1 MRIFIAMAVVVLGWV
16 IVGVILIGLGS
27 WLSLLFS
34 RVAGVAAQSPDLAR
48 ERDGV
53 LTLADRFWL
62 GLAGL
67 VLVLQI
73 VHFWSPITAV
83 VFWCLAV
90 VGIAGA
96 LHFVLMEERGVVPP
110 WSSLGRMWL
119 IIAAFLAVWIANR
132 AIGPGDAHDSGL
144 YHFNVIRWSS
154 TYPVVPGLG
163 NLAPS
168 LALNSSSLLYESWL
182 RAGPL
187 GAHAHHVANS
197 ALVVMLGFQSI
208 VGLRRLLGGGRAVME
223 NALRAMA
230 LPVVVM
236 LAVSKG
242 ISSPKT
248 DLPVGVM
255 TIAAMIMLARL
266 LAALVA
272 NCAARNGQESKQ
284 TASRAVDVRA
294 LAFAACIVCA
304 ALPCLKL
311 SAAVIGL
318 AIWIIAALVGLYK
331 ASGAQSRA
339 TIGGL
344 ALTIVLSA
352 LLIGAWMG
360 RNVVLSGY
368 PLYPTQALAIDAE
381 WRMPETHITLMR
393 EAITDHA
400 KGGPPLFISQ
410 VLERTPLRFMSGL
423 IRPPFDAREDVE
435 GLNWIRPWFFT
446 LPFAWPVR
454 VIFPAALAALFLALG
469 WLARRRGSSRA
480 VGEDDQS
487 RAQAWWLWIPVLLGG
502 IVWLLLG
509 PSGRFGWPLFWSG
522 AGIAL
527 GLMLATGGWRQWV
540 ARHRVLVSAVLIA
553 VSIVPVIVRG
563 GMVKVLYPD
572 ESIASVLVWGPG
584 DGGLGFHAT
593 PTARLG
599 IYRTSHDLPV
609 WVPVLD
615 EPELVWDSPIPA
627 CPWPP
632 VDPWLRAR
640 DPDDLS
646 RGFMIDRPADVPN
659 PYPTERHDPEPAEP
673 IDR

>member
-1 MRIFIAMAVVVLGWV
+1 MRIFIAMAVAVLGWV

-34 RVAGVAAQSPDLAR
+34 RMAGVAVQSSDLAR

-96 LHFVLMEERGVVPP
+96 LRFVLVEERGVAPP

-163 NLAPS
+163 NLVPA
-168 LALNSSSLLYESWL
+168 LALNNSSLLYESWL
-182 RAGPL
+182 RASPL
-187 GAHAHHVANS
+187 SAHAHHVANS

-223 NALRAMA
+223 NALRTMA

-266 LAALVA
+266 LAALGA
-272 NCAARNGQESKQ
+272 NGAARNGQESQQ
-284 TASRAVDVRA
+284 TAWRAVDVRP
-294 LAFAACIVCA
+294 LAFAVCIVCA

-311 SAAVIGL
+311 SAAAIGL
-318 AIWIIAALVGLYK
+318 AIWIIAALVGLYQ
-331 ASGAQSRA
+331 ASGAHSRSM
-339 TIGGL
+339 IGGV

-352 LLIGAWMG
+352 SLIGAWMG
-360 RNVVLSGY
+360 RSVVLSGY
-368 PLYPTQALAIDAE
+368 PLYPSQSLAIDAE

-393 EAITDHA
+393 ESITDHA
-400 KGGPPLFISQ
+400 KGALPSFISQ

-423 IRPPFDAREDVE
+423 IRPPFDAREGVE

-469 WLARRRGSSRA
+469 WLARRRRSSRA

-487 RAQAWWLWIPVLLGG
+487 HAQAWWLWIPVLLGG
-502 IVWLLLG
+502 IVWLLLS

-527 GLMLATGGWRQWV
+527 GFMLATGRWMQWV
-540 ARHRVLVSAVLIA
+540 ARHRVLVSAVLIG

-609 WVPVLD
+609 WVPLLD

>member
-1 MRIFIAMAVVVLGWV
+1 MRIFIAMAVAVLGWV

-34 RVAGVAAQSPDLAR
+34 RVAGVQSPDLAR
-48 ERDGV
+48 EGDGV
-53 LTLADRFWL
+53 LTVGDRFWL

-90 VGIAGA
+90 VGIAGV
-96 LHFVLMEERGVVPP
+96 LRFVLIEKRGVAPP
-110 WSSLGRMWL
+110 WSSLGWMWL
-119 IIAAFLAVWIANR
+119 IIAALLAVWIANR

-144 YHFNVIRWSS
+144 YHFNVIRWSN

-168 LALNSSSLLYESWL
+168 LALNNSSLLYESWL

-208 VGLRRLLGGGRAVME
+208 VGLRRLLVGSRAMVE

-236 LAVSKG
+236 LAVSKD

-266 LAALVA
+266 LAALGA
-272 NCAARNGQESKQ
+272 NCAARNGQESEQ
-284 TASRAVDVRA
+284 AASRAVDIRP
-294 LAFAACIVCA
+294 LAFTACIVCA

-331 ASGAQSRA
+331 ASGAQSRVM
-339 TIGGL
+339 IGGL

-352 LLIGAWMG
+352 LLVGAWMG

-368 PLYPTQALAIDAE
+368 PLYPSQALAIDTE

-393 EAITDHA
+393 DAITDNA
-400 KGGPPLFISQ
+400 KGGLPLFISKFI
-410 VLERTPLRFMSGL
+410 ERTPLRFMSGL
-423 IRPPFDAREDVE
+423 IRPPFDVREDVE

-454 VIFPAALAALFLALG
+454 VIFPAVLAALFLALG
-469 WLARRRGSSRA
+469 WLARRRGSSREA
-480 VGEDDQS
+480 DENDQS
-487 RAQAWWLWIPVLLGG
+487 RARVWWLWIPVLLGG
-502 IVWLLLG
+502 IFWLLLG
-509 PSGRFGWPLFWSG
+509 PDGRFGWPLFWSG

-527 GLMLATGGWRQWV
+527 GVMLATGGWMQWV
-540 ARHRVLVSAVLIA
+540 ARHRVLVSALLIT

-563 GMVKVLYPD
+563 VMVMVLYPD
-572 ESIASVLVWGPG
+572 QSIASVLVWGPG
-584 DGGLGFHAT
+584 DGGLGLHAT

-609 WVPVLD
+609 WVPLLD